1 MLRLLALAGAVY
13 LCSIVLSQLLRRA
26 KQQHL
31 RNLPGPPS
39 SSFLTG
45 VAKDLHNPHAVP
57 YRERVLSSY
66 GRVIKFPAFL
76 GEVEIALSDP
86 VALGAMFGKHRDAFE
101 IPKWQSETHNAV
113 FGPNLMSVSGSEHH
127 KQRKHLNPIFSAK
140 YLRQT
145 VFAQHRIAQELTD
158 VLKTE
163 IGERTA
169 EVELSEYFSRYSL
182 EAVGR
187 TTLGYTFGPLKK
199 HGTDYSRAL
208 KEFGPTLAQLHLWR
222 PLLPWLRKTFP
233 PALLRSGVGL
243 LPMKALHHMQWIS
256 DSVFAMSKQLLN
268 QKMENLR
275 KGDEAL
281 LHEVGEGKDLMSVL
295 LRENMSTKDVDS
307 LSEPELLGQMSL
319 LLLAATDT
327 TSSSI
332 SRAMQLLSIH
342 RDAQDRL
349 RRELVDATKH
359 TGRTIHDFDFD
370 TLASLPYLDAVVKET
385 LRLFPPFYLVMRST
399 QEDVVLPLGS
409 PVTGIDG
416 KQIHELF
423 LPAGTLVWPNVF
435 WVNRD
440 PEIWGADAAEWKPER
455 WLGPL
460 PESLTEAHIP
470 SIFAHTIT
478 FAAGPRSC
486 IGYNLAVTEMR
497 IALAHLLLSFEFA
510 PSDKEIVWKFGGI
523 VTPTVRGSTARK
535 PELPVK
541 VTAL

>member
-1 MLRLLALAGAVY
+1 MLRLLALATALY
-13 LCSIVLSQLLRRA
+13 LVSLIVSQFQRRA
-26 KQQHL
+26 KQRHL

-39 SSFLTG
+39 TSFLTG

-57 YRERVLSSY
+57 YREHVLSSY
-66 GRVIKFPAFL
+66 GRVIKLQGFL
-76 GEVEIALSDP
+76 GEIDIALSDP
-86 VALGAMFGKHRDAFE
+86 VALGAIFGKFRDVFE
-101 IPKWQSETHNAV
+101 LPKWQSETHRAV

-140 YLRQT
+140 YLREAVST
-145 VFAQHRIAQELTD
+145 QHGIAQELTN
-158 VLKTE
+158 VLKAEVGQSTS
-163 IGERTA
+163 

-208 KEFGPTLAQLHLWR
+208 KEFGPTLSHLHLWR

-233 PALLRSGVGL
+233 PALLRFGVQL
-243 LPMKALHHMQWIS
+243 LPMKALRHMQWIS
-256 DSVFAMSKQLLN
+256 DSVFAMSKRLLDE
-268 QKMENLR
+268 KMENLR
-275 KGDEAL
+275 KDD
-281 LHEVGEGKDLMSVL
+281 LHGLRENKDLMSVL
-295 LRENMSTKDVDS
+295 LRENMSTEDVDS

-332 SRAMQLLSIH
+332 SRATQLLSLH
-342 RDAQDRL
+342 PDAQDKL
-349 RRELVDATKH
+349 RRELIGAT
-359 TGRTIHDFDFD
+359 TGAGRTLLDLDFD
-370 TLASLPYLDAVVKET
+370 TLAGLPYLDAIVKET
-385 LRLFPPFYLVMRST
+385 LRLYPPFYLFIRIA

-423 LPAGTLVWPNVF
+423 LPAGTIVWPNVF

-440 PEIWGADAAEWKPER
+440 PEIWGADSAEWKPER

-460 PESLTEAHIP
+460 PEKLVEAHIP
-470 SIFAHTIT
+470 SVFAHTMT

-497 IALAHLLLSFEFA
+497 IALAHLILSFELT
-510 PSDKEIVWKFGGI
+510 PSEKEIVWKLGGI

-535 PELPVK
+535 PELPVN
-541 VTAL
+541 VTVLRT

>member
-1 MLRLLALAGAVY
+1 MFRLIALAAA
-13 LCSIVLSQLLRRA
+13 LCLLSVVLSQLRRRA
-26 KQQHL
+26 KQGHL

-39 SSFLTG
+39 TSFLTG
-45 VAKDLHNPHAVP
+45 VAKDLHNPNAVP
-57 YRERVLSSY
+57 YREHVLSSY
-66 GRVIKFPAFL
+66 GRVIKLRGFL

-86 VALGAMFGKHRDAFE
+86 VALGAVFGKFRDVFE
-101 IPKWQSETHNAV
+101 IPKWQSETHRAV
-113 FGPNLMSVSGSEHH
+113 FGPNLMSVSGSQHH
-127 KQRKHLNPIFSAK
+127 KQRKHLNPIFSPK
-140 YLRQT
+140 YLREA
-145 VFAQHRIAQELTD
+145 VSMQHDIAQELTD
-158 VLKTE
+158 VLKAEVGQGTS
-163 IGERTA
+163 

-187 TTLGYTFGPLKK
+187 TTLGYSFGPLKK

-208 KEFGPTLAQLHLWR
+208 KEFGPTLSQLHLWR

-233 PALLRSGVGL
+233 PALLRFGAGL

-256 DSVFAMSKQLLN
+256 DSVFAMSKRLLD

-275 KGDEAL
+275 KGD
-281 LHEVGEGKDLMSVL
+281 LHELDEKDLMSVL
-295 LRENMSTKDVDS
+295 LRESMSTEDVDS

-332 SRAMQLLSIH
+332 SRAIQLLSLH
-342 RDAQDRL
+342 RDAQSKL
-349 RRELVDATKH
+349 RCELVDATKGA
-359 TGRTIHDFDFD
+359 GRTLLDLDFD
-370 TLASLPYLDAVVKET
+370 TLASLPYLDAVVRET
-385 LRLFPPFYLVMRST
+385 LRLYPPFYILMRIA
-399 QEDVVLPLGS
+399 QEDVVLPLSS
-409 PVTGIDG
+409 PVTGVDG
-416 KQIHELF
+416 TQIRDLF

-460 PESLTEAHIP
+460 SEKLVEAHIP
-470 SIFAHTIT
+470 SVFAHTMT

-497 IALAHLLLSFEFA
+497 IALAHLILSYEFT
-510 PSDKEIVWKFGGI
+510 PSDKEIVWKLGGI
-523 VTPTVRGSTARK
+523 VSPTVRGSTARK

-541 VTAL
+541 VTVLRT